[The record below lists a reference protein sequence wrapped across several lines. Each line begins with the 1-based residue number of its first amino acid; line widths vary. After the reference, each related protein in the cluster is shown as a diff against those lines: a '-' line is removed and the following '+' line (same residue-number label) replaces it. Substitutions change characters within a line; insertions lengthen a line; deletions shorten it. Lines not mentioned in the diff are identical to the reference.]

1 MLAHIGKT
9 GSFVELFNAY
19 SESYLDKIKNP
30 CIAAPY
36 IIEKSSDASKFTI
49 VGIAP
54 VKVKFTDS
62 TNSAPLFSK
71 KYIVAPVENMRVF
84 LFIFM
89 LET

>member
-1 MLAHIGKT
+1 MLAHNGKT
-9 GSFVELFNAY
+9 SSFVELSNTY
-19 SESYLDKIKNP
+19 SESYLDTIKNP

-36 IIEKSSDASKFTI
+36 IIEKSSDVSKLDI

-54 VKVKFTDS
+54 VKVKFPDS
-62 TNSAPLFSK
+62 TNSVPLFSK

-89 LET
+89 FET